1 MRASKWRDY
10 NIFMDQN
17 TQNYKDVILS
27 KLNKKLNVMQFHWK
41 SQTYFIGLQAYAKIY
56 TWKLKSKN
64 NTSNFENLS
73 NNISK
78 HAIK

>member
-27 KLNKKLNVMQFHWK
+27 KLNKKLNVIQFHSK
-41 SQTYFIGLQAYAKIY
+41 SPTCFIGL
-56 TWKLKSKN
+56 
-64 NTSNFENLS
+64 
-73 NNISK
+73 
-78 HAIK
+78 

>member
-27 KLNKKLNVMQFHWK
+27 KLNKECNAISL
-41 SQTYFIGLQAYAKIY
+41 KI
-56 TWKLKSKN
+56 
-64 NTSNFENLS
+64 SNIFYWPASLC
-73 NNISK
+73 
-78 HAIK
+78 